1 MATVVTSTGKG
12 PGGQRVEVGGAR
24 AETAH
29 GLGVATWRYGDPVLG
44 FADVDAGGVGV
55 ADLECFG
62 EQRRLR
68 ERRGRGTRFRESV
81 FMGCHSSLQE

>member
-29 GLGVATWRYGDPVLG
+29 GLVIAPRRHGDPVLG
-44 FADVDAGGVGV
+44 FADVDTSGVVLQTWRASARTDDAGSVGVG
-55 ADLECFG
+55 ADG
-62 EQRRLR
+62 Q
-68 ERRGRGTRFRESV
+68 G
-81 FMGCHSSLQE
+81 